1 MRVDVVPVA
10 EVAPAMRARRF
21 HLAAAAAA
29 LALAACAS
37 DPHSSAPI
45 QRGASGSCGS
55 SVTVSRGDTLYAIAE
70 RCGTSVSALAREN
83 NLRPPYAISPGQR
96 LSMPGPATYTVRRG
110 DNLYRIAL
118 AHGMSTQDLAAMNRL
133 RPPYTIYP
141 GQELRVRG
149 EPVIV
154 ADRRPDTSPRPT
166 PSPERPAPPP
176 PPPPSA
182 PTSVAF
188 DWPLNGEVIAR
199 FGDGERRLDGI
210 RIRARMGEP
219 VRAAAPGEVVY
230 AGNEL
235 QGYGELVLIRHA
247 DRWVTAYG
255 LNSRIRVAVGDQIA
269 AGQHIA
275 DAGASGATDEPALH
289 FEIRRGVQPV
299 DPLDRLPER

>member
-1 MRVDVVPVA
+1 
-10 EVAPAMRARRF
+10 MRARRF
-21 HLAAAAAA
+21 YLTAAAAA
-29 LALAACAS
+29 LTLAACAGNPRS
-37 DPHSSAPI
+37 PAPI
-45 QRGASGSCGS
+45 QRGAESGACGA
-55 SVTVSRGDTLYAIAE
+55 SVTVSRGDTLYSIAS
-70 RCGTSVSALAREN
+70 RCGTSVSELAREN
-83 NLRPPYAISPGQR
+83 GISRPYSISPGQR

-118 AHGMSTQDLAAMNRL
+118 AHGMSTQEIASLNGL
-133 RPPYTIYP
+133 RQPYTIYP

-154 ADRRPDTSPRPT
+154 ADQGTAPRPT
-166 PSPERPAPPP
+166 PTPPPPSNRPAPPP

-188 DWPLNGEVIAR
+188 AWPLDGQVIAR
-199 FGDGERRLDGI
+199 FNEGDLRLDGI

-219 VRAAAPGEVVY
+219 VRAAAAGEVVY

-255 LNSRIRVAVGDQIA
+255 LNSRIRVAVGDQIT

-299 DPLDRLPER
+299 DPLQRLPRR

>member
-1 MRVDVVPVA
+1 
-10 EVAPAMRARRF
+10 MRARRF

-29 LALAACAS
+29 LTLAACAG
-37 DPHSSAPI
+37 DPRAPAPIHRGGASSA
-45 QRGASGSCGS
+45 ACGS
-55 SVTVSRGDTLYAIAE
+55 AVTVSRGDTVYSIAS
-70 RCGTSVSALAREN
+70 RCGTSVSELAREN
-83 NLRPPYAISPGQR
+83 GLRAPYAISPGQR
-96 LSMPGPATYTVRRG
+96 LSIPGPPTYRVRRG

-118 AHGMSTQDLAAMNRL
+118 AHGMSTQEIAALNGL
-133 RPPYTIYP
+133 RQPYTIYP

-154 ADRRPDTSPRPT
+154 ADRGPVST
-166 PSPERPAPPP
+166 PAPPPPSGRPAPPP

-182 PTSVAF
+182 PTSVSF
-188 DWPLNGEVIAR
+188 QWPLDGQVIAR
-199 FGDGERRLDGI
+199 FNDGDLRLDGI

-219 VRAAAPGEVVY
+219 VRAAAAGEVVY

-275 DAGASGATDEPALH
+275 DAGASGATEEPALH

-299 DPLDRLPER
+299 DPLQRLPQR

>member
-1 MRVDVVPVA
+1 
-10 EVAPAMRARRF
+10 MRARRF
-21 HLAAAAAA
+21 YYAAAVAA
-29 LALAACAS
+29 LSLAACAS
-37 DPHSSAPI
+37 DPRTPAPI
-45 QRGASGSCGS
+45 QRGAASGSCGS
-55 SVTVSRGDTLYAIAE
+55 SVTVSRGDTLYAIAS
-70 RCGTSVSALAREN
+70 RCGTSVAELAREN
-83 NLRPPYAISPGQR
+83 GISRPYAISPGQR

-118 AHGMSTQDLAAMNRL
+118 AHGMTTQEIAALNRL
-133 RPPYTIYP
+133 RQPYTIYP

-149 EPVIV
+149 EPVII
-154 ADRRPDTSPRPT
+154 ADREPSRRPT
-166 PSPERPAPPP
+166 PTPPPPSNRPAPPP

-188 DWPLNGEVIAR
+188 AWPLDGQVIAR
-199 FGDGERRLDGI
+199 FNEGDLRLDGI

-219 VRAAAPGEVVY
+219 VRAAAAGEVVY

-255 LNSRIRVAVGDQIA
+255 LNSRIRVAVGDQIS

-275 DAGASGATDEPALH
+275 DAGASGATEEPALH

-299 DPLDRLPER
+299 DPLQRLPRR